1 VSDWAGVSTEDQRTD
16 RLARLAAARLYL
28 VCDALPG
35 GRELSEVLPGAI
47 AGGVEIVQLR
57 VKEGGQEGG
66 WPEGERPGDS
76 AATAA
81 LLEAAA
87 RAARLCA
94 EHGALFV
101 VNDHPE
107 IAVEAGAD
115 GVHVGQEDMA
125 VARVRAIVGP
135 EMLVGLSTHAPAE
148 IDAVDPGLVDYIG
161 VGPVHATP
169 TKPGR
174 AAVGI
179 ELVRHAAAH
188 ANVPFFAIGGLDAR
202 NVGAALDAGAS
213 RVCVL
218 RAIAEAQDPGRAAR
232 ELRGL
237 LDATPVSAPGRA

>member
-1 VSDWAGVSTEDQRTD
+1 MSIEDTRTD

-47 AGGVEIVQLR
+47 AGGVQIVQLR
-57 VKEGGQEGG
+57 VKIGGRLGDGPGG
-66 WPEGERPGDS
+66 G
-76 AATAA
+76 A
-81 LLEAAA
+81 LLEAAG
-87 RAARLCA
+87 RTARLCG

-101 VNDHPE
+101 VNDYPE

-174 AAVGI
+174 PAVGI
-179 ELVRHAAAH
+179 ELVRYAAMRAQ
-188 ANVPFFAIGGLDAR
+188 VPFFAIGGLDAR
-202 NVGAALDAGAS
+202 NVGTVLEAGAS

-218 RAIAEAQDPGRAAR
+218 RAIAEAENPERAAR
-232 ELRGL
+232 GLRGL
-237 LDATPVSAPGRA
+237 LEAAPVGAPGRA

>member
-1 VSDWAGVSTEDQRTD
+1 MPVEDPRSD
-16 RLARLAAARLYL
+16 RLARLAGARLYL

-35 GRELSEVLPGAI
+35 GRELAEVLPGAI
-47 AGGVEIVQLR
+47 AGGVGIVQLR
-57 VKEGGQEGG
+57 VKEGERSPEGG
-66 WPEGERPGDS
+66 QRGAGAGE
-76 AATAA
+76 AA

-87 RAARLCA
+87 DAAALCA

-101 VNDHPE
+101 VNDYPE
-107 IAVEAGAD
+107 IALEVGAD

-125 VARVRAIVGP
+125 VPRVRALVGP

-148 IDAVDPGLVDYIG
+148 IEAVDPALVDYIG

-174 AAVGI
+174 PAVGV
-179 ELVRHAAAH
+179 ELVRYAATHAR
-188 ANVPFFAIGGLDAR
+188 VPFFAIGGLDAR
-202 NVGAALDAGAS
+202 NVGEALAAGAS

-218 RAIAEAQDPGRAAR
+218 RAVAEAEDPKRAAC

-237 LDATPVSAPGRA
+237 LDGASIHAGGVA